1 MCFGLMVGTP
11 ERSYDLSIFRGRDP
25 LVSACNMAVL
35 SDPLKFWVNIVNE
48 ILIAYHLSVPPAT
61 TAPLC
66 RPDTVVPLS

>member
-1 MCFGLMVGTP
+1 MIFQYFVGGTHWY
-11 ERSYDLSIFRGRDP
+11 RLAND
-25 LVSACNMAVL
+25 SALRPAKIV
-35 SDPLKFWVNIVNE
+35 VNFVNE